1 MIRRRNSFGPLI
13 GYHGCCR
20 EIAEDI
26 LSNKLPLNSSRNE
39 WDWLGAGIYFW
50 VDSWARG
57 IDWAFTGKK
66 IKEPYVIGAYVHP
79 GLCLNLT
86 DYAVSDQVKE
96 AYDIFKE
103 YCDSTRTELPKN
115 KSYFQRNLDCAVL
128 EFLHTLREDRKLP
141 AYDTVLGAFEEGDAL
156 FEGSHFKKKTHLQLA
171 VREGHEDC
179 IIGYFRVPGIEK
191 EISELKNKP

>member
-13 GYHGCCR
+13 CYHGCCR

-26 LSNKLPLNSSRNE
+26 LSNKLPLNPSRNE

-103 YCDSTRTELPKN
+103 YCDSTHTELPKN

-128 EFLHTLREDRKLP
+128 EFLHTLREDRNLP
-141 AYDTVLGAFEEGDAL
+141 PYDTVLGAFEEGDML

-191 EISELKNKP
+191 EISKLKNKS